1 MLVNRRTARTWPVNR
16 PGCISKNRAAQKEN
30 SYGKRQNQS
39 CAKLPTRAAL
49 LTWIKIFTA
58 RRALQLSMVM
68 QLLLQLM
75 TTWDGRLAG
84 SGTRTDGKG
93 GATDDDDDETEH
105 LVRCRHLLWHSEVR
119 HSYAFFLHFGFFHR
133 FFRLCLPTLIKVYFN
148 LLLLF
153 FAFRA
158 AAWLAVFTLASAAS
172 R

>member
-16 PGCISKNRAAQKEN
+16 PGCISKNTAALKEN
-30 SYGKRQNQS
+30 SHGKRKNQS
-39 CAKLPTRAAL
+39 CTKLPTRAAL

-58 RRALQLSMVM
+58 RRELQLSMVM

-75 TTWDGRLAG
+75 TTWDGRPAG

-119 HSYAFFLHFGFFHR
+119 HSIAFFYILVFSSFFC
-133 FFRLCLPTLIKVYFN
+133 LCLPTLIKVYFN

-153 FAFRA
+153 FAFGA
-158 AAWLAVFTLASAAS
+158 AAWLAVFTLASAAF